1 MATINAWLKEA
12 ILLQDAIVKA
22 YSNHRSDSGLRKTWE
37 FVFGIEFNKDNE
49 VDKDDEFTK
58 ELWCIIESEYA
69 S

>member
-1 MATINAWLKEA
+1 M
-12 ILLQDAIVKA
+12 QDAIVKA